1 MAIKTTSLTEWL
13 AANPTVVSNA
23 IKDDFLK
30 IAKNDM
36 VDLMNKNLTA
46 LGDGVFIGKRQ
57 HELTYYVMAMEP
69 WNTTNIGI
77 TQADADAVV
86 IQYGGYRL
94 GIALD
99 EVKRQW
105 GSSTTVQVNRIE
117 DLNSYDG
124 KARMAAIM
132 ANAAYSDDSPD
143 TYACAY
149 AYAYSKGHTGDP
161 GGEST
166 IAAKSWWL
174 PTMGDLAL
182 IHKYFNTINLA
193 IARINA
199 AGKQQATPI
208 EKTNYW
214 SCVEYHDKRFSWNMS
229 FRDGGRGIGFS
240 NQNLRVRPVTEWQ

>member
-1 MAIKTTSLTEWL
+1 MAIETTSLTAWL
-13 AANPTVVSNA
+13 KANPTVVSNA

-46 LGDGVFIGKRQ
+46 LGDGVFIGKQ
-57 HELTYYVMAMEP
+57 QKEEWGTYMRMEE
-69 WNTTNIGI
+69 WNHTNIGI
-77 TQADADAVV
+77 TQADADAIV

-99 EVKRQW
+99 EASRQW
-105 GSSTTVQVNRIE
+105 GSSTTVQVNSNQ

-124 KARMAAIM
+124 KARTAAIM
-132 ANAAYSDDSPD
+132 ANAAFSADSPD
-143 TYACAY
+143 TYAVAY

-161 GGEST
+161 GGDST

-182 IHKYFNTINLA
+182 IYDHFNTINLA

-199 AGKQQATPI
+199 AGKQQATPLSRAY
-208 EKTNYW
+208 YW
-214 SCVEYHDKRFSWNMS
+214 SCVEGGASIARHLNFTS
-229 FRDGGRGIGFS
+229 GGRGGNSRS
-240 NQNLRVRPVTEWQ
+240 NQLRVRPVTAW

>member
-1 MAIKTTSLTEWL
+1 MAIETTSLTEWL
-13 AANPTVVSNA
+13 KANPTVVSNA

-36 VDLMNKNLTA
+36 VDMMNKNLTA
-46 LGDGVFIGKRQ
+46 LGDGVFIGKQ
-57 HELTYYVMAMEP
+57 QKEEWGSYMKMEQ
-69 WNTTNIGI
+69 WNTTDIGI
-77 TQADADAVV
+77 TQADADAIV

-99 EVKRQW
+99 EAMRQW
-105 GSSTTVQVNRIE
+105 GSSTTVEVNSKN

-124 KARMAAIM
+124 KARTAAIM
-132 ANAAYSDDSPD
+132 ANAAFAADSPD
-143 TYACAY
+143 TYAVAY

-161 GGEST
+161 GGDST

-182 IHKYFNTINLA
+182 IHDHFNTINLA

-199 AGKQQATPI
+199 AGKQRAESIKLAP
-208 EKTNYW
+208 YW
-214 SCVEYHDKRFSWNMS
+214 SCVESGALSAKYL
-229 FRDGGRGIGFS
+229 
-240 NQNLRVRPVTEWQ
+240 NLSSGLRVNYNRKIPNHVRPVTAWL

>member
-13 AANPTVVSNA
+13 KANPAVVSNA

-36 VDLMNKNLTA
+36 VDMMNKNLTA

-57 HELTYYVMAMEP
+57 KEKWGSYPRMEP
-69 WNTTNIGI
+69 WQTTNIGI
-77 TQADADAVV
+77 ERADADAIV

-99 EVKRQW
+99 EATRQW
-105 GSSTTVQVNRIE
+105 GSSATVLVNSNQ

-124 KARMAAIM
+124 KARTASIM
-132 ANAAYSDDSPD
+132 ANAAFAADSPD
-143 TYACAY
+143 TYAVAY

-161 GGEST
+161 GGDST

-182 IHKYFNTINLA
+182 IHDHFNTINLA

-199 AGKQQATPI
+199 AGKQRATPF
-208 EKTNYW
+208 TGTSYW
-214 SCVEYHDKRFSWNMS
+214 SCIESSIVYTKLLYFNSGERGGGKRN
-229 FRDGGRGIGFS
+229 D
-240 NQNLRVRPVTEWQ
+240 QNHVRPVTAW

>member
-1 MAIKTTSLTEWL
+1 MAIETTSLTAWL
-13 AANPTVVSNA
+13 KANPTVVSNA

-46 LGDGVFIGKRQ
+46 LGDGVFIGKQQR
-57 HELTYYVMAMEP
+57 ESTYSYMRMEN
-69 WNTTNIGI
+69 WQTTNIGI
-77 TQADADAVV
+77 AQADADAIV

-99 EVKRQW
+99 EAVRKW
-105 GSSTTVQVNRIE
+105 GSSTTVQVNSNQ

-124 KARMAAIM
+124 KARTAAIM
-132 ANAAYSDDSPD
+132 ANAAFSADNPN
-143 TYACAY
+143 TYAVAY

-161 GGEST
+161 GGDST

-182 IHKYFNTINLA
+182 IHDHFNTINLA

-199 AGKQQATPI
+199 AGKQQATPLGRAY
-208 EKTNYW
+208 YW
-214 SCVEYHDKRFSWNMS
+214 SCVELGASGARYLNFGSGN
-229 FRDGGRGIGFS
+229 RGTNSRS
-240 NQNLRVRPVTEWQ
+240 NQFRVRPVTAF

>member
-1 MAIKTTSLTEWL
+1 MAIQTTSLTEWL
-13 AANPTVVSNA
+13 KANPTVVSNA

-30 IAKNDM
+30 IAKYDM
-36 VDLMNKNLTA
+36 VDMMNKNLTA
-46 LGDGVFIGKRQ
+46 LGDGVFIGKKQKEEWGPYPR
-57 HELTYYVMAMEP
+57 MEP
-69 WNTTNIGI
+69 WQTTDIGI
-77 TQADADAVV
+77 AQADADAIV

-99 EVKRQW
+99 EAIRQW
-105 GSSTTVQVNRIE
+105 GSSTTVQVNSNQ

-124 KARMAAIM
+124 KARTAAIM
-132 ANAAYSDDSPD
+132 ANAAFAADSPD
-143 TYACAY
+143 TYAVAY

-182 IHKYFNTINLA
+182 IHSHFNTINLA

-199 AGKQQATPI
+199 AGKQQAIPL
-208 EKTNYW
+208 NRAYYW
-214 SCVEYHDKRFSWNMS
+214 SCGEGGASHAKGLGFGN
-229 FRDGGRGIGFS
+229 GGRGDNS
-240 NQNLRVRPVTEWQ
+240 RRLQLRVRPVTSF

>member
-1 MAIKTTSLTEWL
+1 MAIKTTSLTGWL
-13 AANPTVVSNA
+13 KANPTVVSNA

-46 LGDGVFIGKRQ
+46 LGDGVFIGKMQR
-57 HELTYYVMAMEP
+57 EEWGLYPRMEE
-69 WNTTNIGI
+69 WNRTNFGI
-77 TQADADAVV
+77 EKADADVIV

-99 EVKRQW
+99 EVVRRW
-105 GSSTTVQVNRIE
+105 GSSTTVEVNNNY

-124 KARMAAIM
+124 KARTAAIM
-132 ANAAYSDDSPD
+132 ANAAFSADSPN
-143 TYACAY
+143 TYAVAY

-161 GGEST
+161 GGDST

-182 IHKYFNTINLA
+182 IYDHFNTINLA

-199 AGKQQATPI
+199 AGKQRATPLAR
-208 EKTNYW
+208 NYYW
-214 SCVEYHDKRFSWNMS
+214 SCIESGAKRVRIMS
-229 FRDGGRGIGFS
+229 FGDGGRAGNDRGDT
-240 NQNLRVRPVTEWQ
+240 LRVRPVTVF

>member
-13 AANPTVVSNA
+13 KANPTVVSNA

-46 LGDGVFIGKRQ
+46 LGDGVFIGKQQKEEWGQYMR
-57 HELTYYVMAMEP
+57 MEQ
-69 WNTTNIGI
+69 WNTANIGI
-77 TQADADAVV
+77 AQADADAIV

-99 EVKRQW
+99 EATRQW
-105 GSSTTVQVNRIE
+105 GSSTTVQVNSNR
-117 DLNSYDG
+117 DLNTYDG
-124 KARMAAIM
+124 KDRTTAIM
-132 ANAAYSDDSPD
+132 ANAAFSADSPD
-143 TYACAY
+143 TYAVAY

-161 GGEST
+161 GGDST

-182 IHKYFNTINLA
+182 IHDHFNTINLA

-199 AGKQQATPI
+199 AGQQQATPLSRA
-208 EKTNYW
+208 NYW
-214 SCVEYHDKRFSWNMS
+214 SCVEGSASNAMALGFGN
-229 FRDGGRGIGFS
+229 GTRGYGS
-240 NQNLRVRPVTEWQ
+240 RSLQLRVRPVTAW

>member
-13 AANPTVVSNA
+13 KANPTVVSNA
-23 IKDDFLK
+23 IKDDFLQ

-36 VDLMNKNLTA
+36 VDMMNKNLTA
-46 LGDGVFIGKRQ
+46 LGDGVFIGKMQKEEWGSYPR
-57 HELTYYVMAMEP
+57 MEP
-69 WNTTNIGI
+69 WQTTNIGI
-77 TQADADAVV
+77 KRADADAIV

-99 EVKRQW
+99 EATRQW
-105 GSSTTVQVNRIE
+105 GSSATVLVNSNQ

-124 KARMAAIM
+124 KARTAAIM
-132 ANAAYSDDSPD
+132 ANAAFSADSPD
-143 TYACAY
+143 TYAVAY

-161 GGEST
+161 GGDST

-182 IHKYFNTINLA
+182 IHDHFKTINLA

-199 AGKQQATPI
+199 AGKQRATPFT
-208 EKTNYW
+208 ETSYW
-214 SCVEYHDKRFSWNMS
+214 SCIESSLVYTKLLDFNSGKRGSGKRN
-229 FRDGGRGIGFS
+229 G
-240 NQNLRVRPVTEWQ
+240 QNRVRPVTAF

>member
-1 MAIKTTSLTEWL
+1 MAIKTISLTEWL

-46 LGDGVFIGKRQ
+46 LGDGVFIGKMQR
-57 HELTYYVMAMEP
+57 EERGSYLRMEE
-69 WNTTNIGI
+69 WNRTNIGI
-77 TQADADAVV
+77 TQADADAIVV
-86 IQYGGYRL
+86 QYGGYRL

-99 EVKRQW
+99 EVTRQW
-105 GSSTTVQVNRIE
+105 GSSTTVEVNSSQ

-124 KARMAAIM
+124 KARTAAIM
-132 ANAAYSDDSPD
+132 ANAAFASDSPD
-143 TYACAY
+143 TYAVAY
-149 AYAYSKGHTGDP
+149 AYAYSKGHTGDV
-161 GGEST
+161 GGDSV

-182 IHKYFNTINLA
+182 IHDHFNTINLA

-199 AGKQQATPI
+199 AGKQRAVPL
-208 EKTNYW
+208 NRADYW
-214 SCVEYHDKRFSWNMS
+214 SCVENGAASARHLYFGI
-229 FRDGGRGIGFS
+229 GGRGGNGRGVS
-240 NQNLRVRPVTEWQ
+240 ARVRPVTAF

>member
-1 MAIKTTSLTEWL
+1 MAIKATSLTEWL
-13 AANPTVVSNA
+13 KTNPTVVSNA

-46 LGDGVFIGKRQ
+46 LGDGVFIGKMQ
-57 HELTYYVMAMEP
+57 KESTYSYTRMEN
-69 WNTTNIGI
+69 WQTTNIGI
-77 TQADADAVV
+77 AQADADAIV

-99 EVKRQW
+99 EASRQW
-105 GSSTTVQVNRIE
+105 GSSTTVQVNSNQ

-124 KARMAAIM
+124 KTRTAAIM
-132 ANAAYSDDSPD
+132 ANAAFAADSPD
-143 TYACAY
+143 TYAVAY
-149 AYAYSKGHTGDP
+149 AYAYSNGHTGDP
-161 GGEST
+161 GGDST

-182 IHKYFNTINLA
+182 IYDHFNTINLA

-199 AGKQQATPI
+199 AGKQQATPLGRAG
-208 EKTNYW
+208 YW
-214 SCVEYHDKRFSWNMS
+214 SCVEYGASGARYLGFGI
-229 FRDGGRGIGFS
+229 GGRGGTSRSIQG
-240 NQNLRVRPVTEWQ
+240 RVRPVTAF

>member
-13 AANPTVVSNA
+13 KANPTVVSNA

-46 LGDGVFIGKRQ
+46 LGDGVFIGKMQKEEWGSYPR
-57 HELTYYVMAMEP
+57 MEQ
-69 WNTTNIGI
+69 WQTTNIGI
-77 TQADADAVV
+77 AQADADAIV

-99 EVKRQW
+99 EVKRAW
-105 GSSTTVQVNRIE
+105 GSSTTVEVSNSY

-124 KARMAAIM
+124 KARTAAIM
-132 ANAAYSDDSPD
+132 ANAAFSADSPD
-143 TYACAY
+143 SYAVAY

-161 GGEST
+161 GGDSV
-166 IAAKSWWL
+166 IAAQSWWL

-182 IHKYFNTINLA
+182 IHDHFNAINLA

-199 AGKQQATPI
+199 AGKQQATPLSRAY
-208 EKTNYW
+208 YW
-214 SCVEYHDKRFSWNMS
+214 SCVEGGATSARNLDFGN
-229 FRDGGRGIGFS
+229 GGRGYYGRGGS
-240 NQNLRVRPVTEWQ
+240 RRVRPVTAF

>member
-1 MAIKTTSLTEWL
+1 MAIETTSLTAWL
-13 AANPTVVSNA
+13 KANPTVVSNA

-46 LGDGVFIGKRQ
+46 LGDGVFIGKQQR
-57 HELTYYVMAMEP
+57 ESTYSYMRMEE
-69 WNTTNIGI
+69 WNRTNIGI
-77 TQADADAVV
+77 TQADADAIV

-99 EVKRQW
+99 EVTRQW
-105 GSSTTVQVNRIE
+105 GSSTTVVVNNNQ

-124 KARMAAIM
+124 KARTAAIM
-132 ANAAYSDDSPD
+132 ANAAFSADSPD
-143 TYACAY
+143 TYAVAY

-161 GGEST
+161 GGDST

-182 IHKYFNTINLA
+182 IHDHFNTINLA

-199 AGKQQATPI
+199 AGKQQATPL
-208 EKTNYW
+208 NRAFYW
-214 SCVEYHDKRFSWNMS
+214 SCVEAGASFARFLN
-229 FRDGGRGIGFS
+229 FDDGNRGYNSRGD
-240 NQNLRVRPVTEWQ
+240 QRRVRPVTAW

>member
-1 MAIKTTSLTEWL
+1 MAIQTTSLTEWL
-13 AANPTVVSNA
+13 TANPTVVSNA

-46 LGDGVFIGKRQ
+46 LGDGVFIGKQQR
-57 HELTYYVMAMEP
+57 EEWGTYMRMEE
-69 WNTTNIGI
+69 WNRTNIGI
-77 TQADADAVV
+77 TQADADAIV

-99 EVKRQW
+99 EATRQW
-105 GSSTTVQVNRIE
+105 GSSTTVQVNSNQ

-124 KARMAAIM
+124 KERTAAIM
-132 ANAAYSDDSPD
+132 ANAAFAADSPD
-143 TYACAY
+143 TYAVAY

-161 GGEST
+161 GGDST

-182 IHKYFNTINLA
+182 IHDHFNTINLA

-199 AGKQQATPI
+199 AGKQQATPLSRAY
-208 EKTNYW
+208 YW
-214 SCVEYHDKRFSWNMS
+214 SCVEGGTSGARFLD
-229 FRDGGRGIGFS
+229 FAGGSRGYASRSLRG
-240 NQNLRVRPVTEWQ
+240 RVRPVAAW

>member
-1 MAIKTTSLTEWL
+1 MAIETTSLTAWL
-13 AANPTVVSNA
+13 KANPTVVSNA

-36 VDLMNKNLTA
+36 VDMMNKNLTA
-46 LGDGVFIGKRQ
+46 LGDGVFIGKLQ
-57 HELTYYVMAMEP
+57 KESTYSYMRMEN
-69 WNTTNIGI
+69 WQTTNIGI
-77 TQADADAVV
+77 AQADADAIV

-99 EVKRQW
+99 EATRQW
-105 GSSTTVQVNRIE
+105 GSSTTVQVNSNQ

-124 KARMAAIM
+124 KARTAAIM
-132 ANAAYSDDSPD
+132 ANAALSADSPD
-143 TYACAY
+143 TYAVAY

-161 GGEST
+161 GGDST

-182 IHKYFNTINLA
+182 IHDHFNTINLA

-199 AGKQQATPI
+199 AGKQQATPLSRAG
-208 EKTNYW
+208 YW
-214 SCVEYHDKRFSWNMS
+214 SCVENGALGARNLNFDFGY
-229 FRDGGRGIGFS
+229 RGYLS
-240 NQNLRVRPVTEWQ
+240 RSYQLRVRPVTAW

>member
-1 MAIKTTSLTEWL
+1 MAIQTTSLTEWL
-13 AANPTVVSNA
+13 KANPTVVSNA

-30 IAKNDM
+30 IAKNDI
-36 VDLMNKNLTA
+36 VDLINKNLTA
-46 LGDGVFIGKRQ
+46 LGDGVFIGKMQR
-57 HELTYYVMAMEP
+57 EKWGSYLRMEE
-69 WNTTNIGI
+69 WNRTDIGI
-77 TQADADAVV
+77 TQADADAIV

-105 GSSTTVQVNRIE
+105 GSSTTVQINSKQ

-124 KARMAAIM
+124 KDRTAAIM
-132 ANAAYSDDSPD
+132 ANAAFSADSPD
-143 TYACAY
+143 TYAVAY

-161 GGEST
+161 GGDST

-182 IHKYFNTINLA
+182 IHDHFNTINLA

-199 AGKQQATPI
+199 AGKQQATPLSRAY
-208 EKTNYW
+208 YW
-214 SCVEYHDKRFSWNMS
+214 SCVEGSASYARYLNFDTGS
-229 FRDGGRGIGFS
+229 RGSLSRS
-240 NQNLRVRPVTEWQ
+240 NQYRVRPVTAW

>member
-13 AANPTVVSNA
+13 KANPTVVSNA

-36 VDLMNKNLTA
+36 VDMMNKNLTA
-46 LGDGVFIGKRQ
+46 LGDGVFIGKQ
-57 HELTYYVMAMEP
+57 QKESTYSYMRVEP
-69 WNTTNIGI
+69 WQTTNIGI
-77 TQADADAVV
+77 AQADADAIV

-99 EVKRQW
+99 EAIRQW
-105 GSSTTVQVNRIE
+105 GSSTTVQVNSNQ

-124 KARMAAIM
+124 KARTAEIM
-132 ANAAYSDDSPD
+132 ANAAFAADSPD
-143 TYACAY
+143 TYAVAY

-161 GGEST
+161 GGDST
-166 IAAKSWWL
+166 IAANSWWL

-182 IHKYFNTINLA
+182 IFDHFNIINLA

-199 AGKQQATPI
+199 AGKQQATLLSRA
-208 EKTNYW
+208 NYW
-214 SCVEYHDKRFSWNMS
+214 ACVEHGALNAKLLGFDRGYR
-229 FRDGGRGIGFS
+229 GGGSRHAK
-240 NQNLRVRPVTEWQ
+240 NRVRPVTAW

>member
-1 MAIKTTSLTEWL
+1 MAIQTTSLTEWL
-13 AANPTVVSNA
+13 TANPTVVSNA

-46 LGDGVFIGKRQ
+46 LGDGVFIGKQQR
-57 HELTYYVMAMEP
+57 EEWGTYMRMEE
-69 WNTTNIGI
+69 WNRTNIGI
-77 TQADADAVV
+77 TQADADAIV

-99 EVKRQW
+99 EATRQW
-105 GSSTTVQVNRIE
+105 GSSTTVQVNSNQ

-124 KARMAAIM
+124 KERTAAIM
-132 ANAAYSDDSPD
+132 ANAAFAADSPD
-143 TYACAY
+143 TYAVAY

-161 GGEST
+161 GGDST

-182 IHKYFNTINLA
+182 IHDHFNTINLA

-199 AGKQQATPI
+199 AGKQQATPLSRAG
-208 EKTNYW
+208 YW
-214 SCVEYHDKRFSWNMS
+214 SCVEGGASNARGLS
-229 FRDGGRGIGFS
+229 FNYGIRGGNSRS
-240 NQNLRVRPVTEWQ
+240 NQDRVRPVAAW

>member
-1 MAIKTTSLTEWL
+1 MAIETTSLTEWL
-13 AANPTVVSNA
+13 KVNPTVVSNA

-46 LGDGVFIGKRQ
+46 LGDGVFIGKQ
-57 HELTYYVMAMEP
+57 QKEEWGTYMRMEE
-69 WNTTNIGI
+69 WNRTNIGI
-77 TQADADAVV
+77 TQADADAIV

-99 EVKRQW
+99 ETTRQW
-105 GSSTTVQVNRIE
+105 GSSTTVQVNSNR

-124 KARMAAIM
+124 KARTAAIM
-132 ANAAYSDDSPD
+132 TNAAFSDDSPD
-143 TYACAY
+143 TYAVAY

-161 GGEST
+161 GGDST
-166 IAAKSWWL
+166 IAANSWWL

-182 IHKYFNTINLA
+182 IYNHFNTINLA

-199 AGKQQATPI
+199 AGCQQATPLYRLI
-208 EKTNYW
+208 YW
-214 SCVEYHDKRFSWNMS
+214 SCVEVSTSGANFMFFDNGNRGTNSRDKQYRA
-229 FRDGGRGIGFS
+229 
-240 NQNLRVRPVTEWQ
+240 RPVTAW

>member
-13 AANPTVVSNA
+13 KANPTVVSNA

-46 LGDGVFIGKRQ
+46 LGDGVFIGKLQ
-57 HELTYYVMAMEP
+57 KQSTYAYMRMEP

-77 TQADADAVV
+77 AQADADAIV
-86 IQYGGYRL
+86 IQNGGYRL

-99 EVKRQW
+99 EVTRQW
-105 GSSTTVQVNRIE
+105 GSSTTVQVNS
-117 DLNSYDG
+117 DQNLNSYDG
-124 KARMAAIM
+124 KARTAAIM
-132 ANAAYSDDSPD
+132 ANAAFASDSPD
-143 TYACAY
+143 TYAVAY

-161 GGEST
+161 GGDSA
-166 IAAKSWWL
+166 IGAKSWWL

-182 IHKYFNTINLA
+182 IHDHKNTINLA

-199 AGKQQATPI
+199 AGKQQAIPLSQA
-208 EKTNYW
+208 NYW
-214 SCVEYHDKRFSWNMS
+214 SCVESSTLGVRSMTLS
-229 FRDGGRGIGFS
+229 DGNRGYS
-240 NQNLRVRPVTEWQ
+240 NRGYQLLVRPVTSF

>member
-13 AANPTVVSNA
+13 KANPTVVSNA

-46 LGDGVFIGKRQ
+46 LGDGVFIGKQQKEEWGTFLR
-57 HELTYYVMAMEP
+57 MEQ
-69 WNTTNIGI
+69 WQTTNIGI
-77 TQADADAVV
+77 TQADADAIV

-99 EVKRQW
+99 EAIRQW
-105 GSSTTVQVNRIE
+105 GSSTTVQVSSNQ

-124 KARMAAIM
+124 KARTAAIM
-132 ANAAYSDDSPD
+132 ANAAFAADSPD
-143 TYACAY
+143 TYAVAY

-161 GGEST
+161 GGDST

-182 IHKYFNTINLA
+182 IHDNINTINLA

-199 AGKQQATPI
+199 AGKQQATLLS
-208 EKTNYW
+208 KAYYW
-214 SCVEYHDKRFSWNMS
+214 SCVE
-229 FRDGGRGIGFS
+229 GGASYARNLYFDFGLRGNGS
-240 NQNLRVRPVTEWQ
+240 RSTQLRVRPVTAW

>member
-1 MAIKTTSLTEWL
+1 MAIKTTSLTGWL
-13 AANPTVVSNA
+13 KANPTVVSNA

-46 LGDGVFIGKRQ
+46 LGDGVFIGKMQR
-57 HELTYYVMAMEP
+57 EEWGSYPRMEE
-69 WNTTNIGI
+69 WNRTNIGI
-77 TQADADAVV
+77 TQADADAIV

-99 EVKRQW
+99 EVPRQW
-105 GSSTTVQVNRIE
+105 GSSTTVVVNNNQ

-124 KARMAAIM
+124 KARTAAIM
-132 ANAAYSDDSPD
+132 ANAAFAADSPD
-143 TYACAY
+143 TYAVAY
-149 AYAYSKGHTGDP
+149 AYAYTKGHTGDP

-182 IHKYFNTINLA
+182 IYDHFNTINLA
-193 IARINA
+193 IARINT
-199 AGKQQATPI
+199 AGKQQATPLSRVG
-208 EKTNYW
+208 YW
-214 SCVEYHDKRFSWNMS
+214 SCVETGATHARNLNFGTGSRGN
-229 FRDGGRGIGFS
+229 GGRGNRF
-240 NQNLRVRPVTEWQ
+240 RVRPVTAF